1 MTIFY
6 KYIGPVHPHDLS
18 WTFEQGVRLAPG
30 ATAGAG
36 AFVHETVRNVMRS
49 WGWEGVKTGG
59 WVGLGIL
66 GVVAGLV
73 AGVAEALGTSPHLDF
88 TLSCLAVLM

>member
-1 MTIFY
+1 
-6 KYIGPVHPHDLS
+6 
-18 WTFEQGVRLAPG
+18 
-30 ATAGAG
+30 
-36 AFVHETVRNVMRS
+36 MRS

-73 AGVAEALGTSPHLDF
+73 AGVAEASGMPPHLDF
-88 TLSCLAVLM
+88 TLSGLAMLM